1 MGMSLLWGKKTTII
15 LSSVPSCDLAKR
27 VTSREHEVAP
37 LAASVEQYSGQKY
50 AGYIDVRHTS
60 GHRPEIS
67 QSSATVMKQSTV
79 IKHMYM

>member
-67 QSSATVMKQSTV
+67 HRALRQL
-79 IKHMYM
+79 